1 MEEPVS
7 YCMISNNGTV
17 CYRMSLELPPAG
29 GGGGLSSS
37 FSALVFAPFLK

>member
-29 GGGGLSSS
+29 GLSSS